1 MVDESPQFD
10 RRKIR
15 MGLALIGVV
24 LIVALVMVVV
34 IESAAGKS
42 VMFAIA
48 LVAFVRL
55 FLLTRSIRRGD
66 G

>member
-1 MVDESPQFD
+1 MPDDAPEMD

-15 MGLALIGVV
+15 IGLAMVTAVV
-24 LIVALVMVVV
+24 IVALVLVAV
-34 IESAAGKS
+34 IESAVGKA

-55 FLLTRSIRRGD
+55 FALTRSMRAPR
-66 G
+66 

>member
-1 MVDESPQFD
+1 
-10 RRKIR
+10 